1 MNLLKSILVILIFYS
16 VTVPGQHD
24 RKVLVEVFTNSHCPH
39 CPAAHDVIDDY
50 LGSPNGEKISY
61 IFYHMVYPYPSDQL
75 YQESM
80 EDSDARDNY
89 YNPISATP
97 QGWFDGTHQ
106 GPTSGWIAS
115 LDNLVLMESPLN
127 IILSGTRNNSQFSIN
142 AEITRSGNVPAND
155 LVIHFVV
162 VEDLYYAGLNG
173 ITNHKHVMRK
183 MLPTPDGQSFS
194 IDLFE
199 TINIQQA
206 IELNSIWDADSL
218 SVVVFVQSTGSITI
232 YQSETISYN
241 ELNVT
246 GLNDSKTSPEEF
258 ILEQNYPN
266 PFNPTTVISYQLL
279 VSGDVSLKV
288 FDLLGREVA
297 ILVDEFK
304 PAGKYEI
311 EFSAKGGST
320 FGGNAYDLPS
330 GIYFYRLTAGNNTS
344 VKKLMLLK

>member
-1 MNLLKSILVILIFYS
+1 MKFLKTILVILIFYS
-16 VTVPGQHD
+16 ITVSGQHD
-24 RKVLVEVFTNSHCPH
+24 RKVLVEIFTNSHCPH

-50 LGSPNGEKISY
+50 LAGPNGEKISY

-106 GPTSGWIAS
+106 GPTSGWTAS
-115 LDNLVLMESPLN
+115 LNSLVLMESPLN
-127 IILSGTRNNSQFSIN
+127 IILGGTRNNSQFNIN
-142 AEITRSGNVPAND
+142 AEITRSGNIPVKD

-162 VEDLYYAGLNG
+162 VENLYYAGLNS

-183 MLPTPDGQSFS
+183 MPPTPDGQSFT

-199 TINIQQA
+199 TKNIQQT

-218 SVVVFVQSTGSITI
+218 SVVVFIQSMGSMTV
-232 YQSETISYN
+232 YQSESISYN
-241 ELNVT
+241 ELIVT
-246 GLNDSKTSPEEF
+246 GLNNSNDNPNEF

-266 PFNPTTVISYQLL
+266 PFNPTTVISYQLP
-279 VSGDVSLKV
+279 VSGNVTLKV
-288 FDLLGREVA
+288 YDLLGREVA
-297 ILVDEFK
+297 TLVNEYN
-304 PAGKYEI
+304 PAGSHEVK
-311 EFSAKGGST
+311 FDGSV
-320 FGGNAYDLPS
+320 LPS
-330 GIYFYRLTAGNNTS
+330 GIYFYRLTAGNYTA